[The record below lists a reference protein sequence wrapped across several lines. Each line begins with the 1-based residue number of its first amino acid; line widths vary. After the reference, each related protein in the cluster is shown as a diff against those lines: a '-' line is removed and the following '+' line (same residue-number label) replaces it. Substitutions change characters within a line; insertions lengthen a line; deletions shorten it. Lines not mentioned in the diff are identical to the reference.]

1 MTQPQRFTDEP
12 LPPTSCRKFWD
23 RPAVGNEFSVAWDL
37 NEVDADALACCMQS
51 TCVRAAEAGKEWAI
65 DALVQQAEAL
75 ADEVARR
82 NPTFDIDYFERLVAQ
97 QIKEVKK
104 NGGS

>member
-1 MTQPQRFTDEP
+1 MRQ
-12 LPPTSCRKFWD
+12 LLLHPTTRRKFWD
-23 RPAVGNEFSVAWDL
+23 RPAIDNEFSAARESG
-37 NEVDADALACCMQS
+37 EVDVDALVCHMQL

-82 NPTFDIDYFERLVAQ
+82 NPGFDIDYFERLVAQ

>member
-1 MTQPQRFTDEP
+1 MRQLP

-23 RPAVGNEFSVAWDL
+23 RPAIDNEFSVAWG
-37 NEVDADALACCMQS
+37 NGEVDADALACYMQS

-65 DALVQQAEAL
+65 EALVQQAAFL
-75 ADEVARR
+75 ADEIARR
-82 NPTFDIDYFERLVAQ
+82 NPAFDIDYFERLVAQ